1 MALKRMA
8 FSDVDSG
15 EKVSLEYVLDKY
27 AEKQAAKQKEVFQ
40 EMLDAKLES
49 LVESK
54 IATCI
59 KPFTDRLERLEKAAV
74 RASSAPPAPFV
85 LAFLEIK
92 DFVDNF
98 ESAATSGITPDE
110 AKDLVTT

>member
-40 EMLDAKLES
+40 EMLDAKLE
-49 LVESK
+49 LEFK
-54 IATCI
+54 IATYM
-59 KPFTDRLERLEKAAV
+59 KPFTDRLERLGKAAV